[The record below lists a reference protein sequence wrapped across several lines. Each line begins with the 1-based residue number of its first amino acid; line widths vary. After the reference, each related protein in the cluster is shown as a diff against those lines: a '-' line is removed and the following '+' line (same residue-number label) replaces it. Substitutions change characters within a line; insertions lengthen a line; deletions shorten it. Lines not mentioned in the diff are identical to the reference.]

1 MNHFFGTLDTNARS
15 IMLIGLLTRL
25 VTLVLGFFIVTTLP
39 INIVRIVG
47 DALIFTGAL
56 IYYFGED
63 ANRDVK
69 NIYGASL
76 FVILASIAGIVLGL
90 IQVDLPIYVT
100 LGIDVAILAFEL
112 FAICDICL
120 FTTNYLEDT
129 LTKVLTIIVL
139 ILTVIAIFARFMWM
153 FWTINQVAVDAIAVL
168 NMIVVCSVIGCFVL
182 TFANLIIFNVKE

>member
-1 MNHFFGTLDTNARS
+1 MDHFFGTLDTNARS

-39 INIVRIVG
+39 ITIVRIVG

-56 IYYFGED
+56 IYYFGEE

-76 FVILASIAGIVLGL
+76 FVILASIADIVLGL

-120 FTTNYLEDT
+120 FTTNCLEDT

-139 ILTVIAIFARFMWM
+139 ILTVIAIFVRFMWM
-153 FWTINQVAVDAIAVL
+153 FWIINNVAIDAIAIL
-168 NMIVVCSVIGCFVL
+168 NMIVVISVIGCFVL